1 MECPFSSMDD
11 FIPDV
16 ESNIP
21 LPESARDALP
31 ELSPREEL
39 EMRART
45 IKMISDLTGKPI
57 EPTPQHRGQALEA
70 ANSMLGN
77 KNISPQLATYE
88 NETIAYLAGLVAQ
101 HDTYVV
107 KDLAQMK
114 IYVVN
119 KLVEDTRHPEAKY
132 RLQALRSLGEVDGVD
147 AFKKRSEVTHKQSIE
162 EVEKELLLLLEK
174 AEGRTVD
181 VPTKVLNDSITD
193 IG

>member
-1 MECPFSSMDD
+1 MDD
-11 FIPDV
+11 HIPDI

-21 LPESARDALP
+21 LPESAKEALP

-45 IKMISDLTGKPI
+45 VKMISDLTGRPI
-57 EPTPQHRGQALEA
+57 EPGPEHRGQALETV
-70 ANSMLGN
+70 NGMMSD
-77 KNISPQLATYE
+77 KNFTPQLATYE

-107 KDLAQMK
+107 KDLAQIK
-114 IYVVN
+114 TYVVN
-119 KLVEDTRHPEAKY
+119 KLVEETRHPEAKY
-132 RLQALRSLGEVDGVD
+132 RLQALRALGEVDGVD

-174 AEGRTVD
+174 AEKRTID
-181 VPTKVLNDSITD
+181 VSAKVVNDDVTD
-193 IG
+193 A